1 MNTKAHLVGRDGTE
15 VVLDVQSSVYSQ
27 GYLVSVDGV
36 REDTGEEVR
45 LEVGQDGR
53 LYDVNDRTWW
63 WAWAHGEYRVEVE
76 HRPTG
81 RLYVVNT
88 EGPAVLTL
96 ETAKRVGIRAI
107 TQVVRDHG
115 HRAQDLAALAL
126 WGPTD

>member
-53 LYDVNDRTWW
+53 LYDGNGTGWTWVKS
-63 WAWAHGEYRVEVE
+63 EYRVEVE
-76 HRPTG
+76 HGPTG
-81 RLYVVNT
+81 SLYVVNT